1 MSLVYGINN
10 SSSKESRKAKSSQQN
25 TGRPGKVASPRDRQS
40 FDIDGPACPEEHAR
54 VRLRHAMSRVLGI
67 GWSA

>member
-10 SSSKESRKAKSSQQN
+10 GSSKESRKVKSSQQN

-40 FDIDGPACPEEHAR
+40 VQAS
-54 VRLRHAMSRVLGI
+54 MSKL
-67 GWSA
+67 

>member
-10 SSSKESRKAKSSQQN
+10 RSSKESRKVKSSQQN

-40 FDIDGPACPEEHAR
+40 FDIDGISRPDPSTAR
-54 VRLRHAMSRVLGI
+54 STRGYA
-67 GWSA
+67 